1 LTIQRTPV
9 FRAHRI
15 DGPYGVLV
23 SLRLGQRPGPPSI
36 VRLLTEGKD
45 DPVIRFDL
53 QRHIAEVLAGVARA
67 NREAGGSLQVE
78 SIEVVPDDTPRAGD
92 AEQLAYEIARA
103 VLTGAL

>member
-1 LTIQRTPV
+1 M
-9 FRAHRI
+9 
-15 DGPYGVLV
+15 V
-23 SLRLGQRPGPPSI
+23 SLRLGKRQGPPSI

-53 QRHIAEVLAGVARA
+53 QRHIVEILAGVARA
-67 NREAGGSLQVE
+67 NEETGGALHVE
-78 SIEVVPDDTPRAGD
+78 SIEVVPDDTPGEGD